1 MSFGKPVPMISAHV
15 SLADACASQTAERE
29 GIANVPRAEDIVRM
43 KIVAA
48 ECYEPLWKSAGGA
61 IRISSFYRSPD
72 LNAEVRGSKTS
83 QHMLGAAIDIVA
95 TGKMTNAKLLQLARA
110 LPGYDQCISEFGP
123 NEENPAWVHVSFIS
137 KEKNRKQYLRIGK

>member
-1 MSFGKPVPMISAHV
+1 MILPKPIPMISAHV

-29 GIANVPRAEDIVRM
+29 GIANVPRAEDIARM

-48 ECYEPLWKSAGGA
+48 ECYEPLWRSAGGA
-61 IRISSFYRSPD
+61 IRISSFYRSPA
-72 LNAEVRGSKTS
+72 LNSKVGGSKTS

-110 LPGYDQCISEFGP
+110 LPSYDQLISEFGP

-137 KEKNRKQYLRIGK
+137 KEKNRRQYLRIGK

>member
-1 MSFGKPVPMISAHV
+1 MILPKPIPMISAHV

-48 ECYEPLWKSAGGA
+48 ECYEPLWRSAGGA
-61 IRISSFYRSPD
+61 IRISSFYRSPA
-72 LNAEVRGSKTS
+72 LNAKVGGSKTS

-95 TGKMTNAKLLQLARA
+95 TGKMTNAKLLQLARV
-110 LPGYDQCISEFGP
+110 LPSFDQCISEFGP
-123 NEENPAWVHVSFIS
+123 SEENPAWVHVSFIS
-137 KEKNRKQYLRIGK
+137 REKNRKMYFRIGK

>member
-1 MSFGKPVPMISAHV
+1 MILPKPVPMISAHV

-29 GIANVPRAEDIVRM
+29 GIANVPRAEDIARM

-48 ECYEPLWKSAGGA
+48 ECYEPLWRSAGGA
-61 IRISSFYRSPD
+61 IRISSFYRSPA
-72 LNAEVRGSKTS
+72 LNAKVGGSKTS
-83 QHMLGAAIDIVA
+83 QHMLGAAMDIVA

-110 LPGYDQCISEFGP
+110 LPSFDQCISELGP

-137 KEKNRKQYLRIGK
+137 KEKNRRQYLRIGK